1 MGKRPRRS
9 GNNQHPSAELL
20 ILKQMM
26 EQQHKESMKTLIGQI
41 EKQFLE
47 FQKGIVRAQRNH
59 MMLDQKLN
67 LALQTIEI
75 MKQGLN
81 HKGLLTQEDMNEIMA
96 KQLED
101 QRKAR
106 EILGDDTLTEK
117 EKIEQ
122 LQEKA
127 HLTEKEAH
135 GIIKAYNDAV
145 AAAQEAGTTFI
156 GADGKDNSGR
166 PEAQGPD
173 GQGDPGNSQST
184 QPGEAAP
191 NSRITEP

>member
-1 MGKRPRRS
+1 MGKRPRGS

-41 EKQFLE
+41 EKQFQE
-47 FQKGIVRAQRNH
+47 FQKGMVLAQRNH

-67 LALQTIEI
+67 VALQTIEI
-75 MKQGLN
+75 MKCGLDQ
-81 HKGLLTQEDMNEIMA
+81 KGILTQEDMNKIMA

-106 EILGDDTLTEK
+106 EILGDDTLTEEK
-117 EKIEQ
+117 KIEQ
-122 LQEKA
+122 LQENA
-127 HLTEKEAH
+127 HLTEQEAH

-145 AAAQEAGTTFI
+145 ASAQEAGTTFI

-166 PEAQGPD
+166 SKAQRPD